1 MAKKSNVTVK
11 ARQGESVERMIKRFM
26 KLTKKF
32 KVVEQVRE
40 KDTFKN
46 LPTRSDFTSKKLHA
60 ISQKTMPRRRQKK
73 NTSKREHPL
82 GAFSFWI

>member
-32 KVVEQVRE
+32 KVVEQVRDRRYFQKPSDKKRLHKQKVAREIAKNNAKKKAKE
-40 KDTFKN
+40 KY
-46 LPTRSDFTSKKLHA
+46 
-60 ISQKTMPRRRQKK
+60 I
-73 NTSKREHPL
+73 
-82 GAFSFWI
+82 